1 MNSAKSSQSSVTDA
15 SRKQSAGSSQPA
27 NAKSVIAACMA
38 AAAELE
44 NTRVLVTAIENES
57 QLLKDRLETELRT
70 TALLRELNESR
81 RSEGEALRTTVN
93 GKNETIAAKDNVIA
107 AQEKLID
114 ALKQK
119 RPSPWRRLGDILIG
133 AALITLVK

>member
-1 MNSAKSSQSSVTDA
+1 
-15 SRKQSAGSSQPA
+15 
-27 NAKSVIAACMA
+27 MA